1 MLAAFLRSVYHA
13 SFRAVLPIRC
23 AISDF
28 QAKDAQLPPAHL
40 RFRVSESLS
49 IPQFLQVGERCS
61 WLIEAAADL
70 NRVRRVLDFGCG
82 CGRTLRWLLQAGHSA
97 EFYGVDVDR
106 EAVAWCAEHH
116 PQASF
121 SVNHAEPP
129 LPFPDGF
136 FDVVYCLSVF
146 THLNETMQDAWI
158 VELHRLLSPGGVVLI
173 SVHGAAA
180 AAQLKPGIAVELV
193 QNGFVHKRSR
203 KLKGILPD
211 WYHTTLHTPDYIERR
226 LTTRG
231 FEQVAYEVIP
241 DGIQDVVTAKKSAAT
256 PNRPDSL
263 H

>member
-1 MLAAFLRSVYHA
+1 MLAAFVRSAYHA

-28 QAKDAQLPPAHL
+28 QAKDDELPPARL

-49 IPQFLQVGERCS
+49 IRQFLQVGERCS

-70 NRVRRVLDFGCG
+70 NQVRRVLDFGCG
-82 CGRTLRWLLQAGHSA
+82 CGRTLRWLLKVGHSA
-97 EFYGVDVDR
+97 EFHGVDVDR
-106 EAVAWCAEHH
+106 EAIAWCTEHY
-116 PQASF
+116 PQARF
-121 SVNHAEPP
+121 AVNSPEPP

-158 VELHRLLSPGGVVLI
+158 GELHRLLAPGGVLLI

-180 AAQLKPGIAVELV
+180 AAQLKPEIAVELA
-193 QNGFVHKRSR
+193 QKGFVHKRSR

-211 WYHTTLHTPDYIERR
+211 WYHTTLHSPEYIEQR
-226 LTTRG
+226 LTSRG

-241 DGIQDVVTAKKSAAT
+241 DGIQDVVTAKKRLA
-256 PNRPDSL
+256 
-263 H
+263 